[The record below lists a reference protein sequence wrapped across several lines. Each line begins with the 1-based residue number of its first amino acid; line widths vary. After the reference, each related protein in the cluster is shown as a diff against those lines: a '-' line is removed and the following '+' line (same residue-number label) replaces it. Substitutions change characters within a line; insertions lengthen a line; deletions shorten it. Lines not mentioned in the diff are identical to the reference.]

1 VAKTTMQVE
10 LSSFAKK
17 FAAVTTLLA
26 AGVIY
31 LTCSA
36 EQFLAAHYSKSPD
49 YAHLARAV
57 ALDSGNAQYH
67 DNLGRYFI
75 SQQSNRA
82 ALLSLQTATRLNP
95 HSAKYWVDLAAAQ
108 QSLGDATSE
117 SHSLEEALLADP
129 HTPRIAWDA
138 ANIYFTQGLREDALK
153 LFRSVLENDP
163 VYMGAALNTCW
174 RIRPEIDPLL
184 TSVVPPQADAA
195 FLEFLV
201 AHNETTAANKVWER
215 MFSLQQPVERRY
227 LFEYLRYLI
236 VSREVSQASL
246 VWQQA
251 GKLAGLEAYQPSS
264 ENLLVNGD
272 FSLDILDGGFDWV
285 HREVKGASL
294 ALDPTEMHSSSRS
307 LRITFDGPGITD
319 AGIVQVIPVDP
330 DTTYDFS
337 GFFKTQDMDG
347 AGGMEF
353 AISDAYGN
361 TPLFMSEDLRDA
373 DFWKETGGS
382 FTTGPETSLIM
393 IRVARVPLGSPIRGK
408 VWIDG
413 LRLVRREKKLELAQK
428 ETR

>member
-1 VAKTTMQVE
+1 MAKMQVD
-10 LSSFAKK
+10 LDGFPKK
-17 FAAVTTLLA
+17 FAAVTALLA
-26 AGVIY
+26 AGAIY

-36 EQFLAAHYSKSPD
+36 KQFLAAQYSESPD
-49 YAHLARAV
+49 YAHLQRAV
-57 ALDSGNAQYH
+57 ALDPGDAQYN

-75 SQQSNRA
+75 SQQSPGA
-82 ALLSLQTATRLNP
+82 ALTSLQTATRLSP
-95 HSAKYWVDLAAAQ
+95 HSAKYWVDLATAQ
-108 QSLGDATSE
+108 QSLGDTTGE
-117 SHSLEEALLADP
+117 SHSLEQALLADP

-138 ANIYFTQGLREDALK
+138 ANIYLAQDLREEALR
-153 LFRSVLENDP
+153 LFRSVFENDP
-163 VYMGAALNTCW
+163 VYIAAALNTCW
-174 RIRPEIDPLL
+174 RIRPDIDALL
-184 TSVVPPQADAA
+184 ASVVPPQADAA

-201 AHNETTAANKVWER
+201 AHKETAAANKVWER

-227 LFEYLRYLI
+227 VFDYLHYLI

-251 GKLAGLEAYQPSS
+251 GKLSGLAAYQPSS
-264 ENLLVNGD
+264 ENLLINGD

-285 HREVKGASL
+285 HRDVRGASL

-307 LRITFDGPGITD
+307 LRITLDGPGITD
-319 AGIVQVIPVDP
+319 AGIVQLIPVDP

-337 GFFKTQDMDG
+337 GFYKAREMDG

-353 AISDAYGN
+353 AISDAYNN

-393 IRVARVPLGSPIRGK
+393 LRVARVPSGSPIRGK
-408 VWIDG
+408 LWIDG
-413 LRLVRREKKLELAQK
+413 PRLVRRERKVEMAQK
-428 ETR
+428 EPR